1 MKQET
6 KNLIGLLWV
15 SKGYMITGGALAV
28 AGTILAMRGA
38 YWEGTHAMLAA
49 MFRADADAT
58 KTVCD
63 KALHKND

>member
-6 KNLIGLLWV
+6 KNVISLLWA
-15 SKGYMITGGALAV
+15 SKGYMITGSALAV

-38 YWEGTHAMLAA
+38 FWEGTHAMLAS
-49 MFRADADAT
+49 MYRADAEAT
-58 KTVCD
+58 KAVCD

>member
-6 KNLIGLLWV
+6 KNVISLLWA
-15 SKGYMITGGALAV
+15 SKGYMIIGSALAV

-49 MFRADADAT
+49 MLRADADAT
-58 KTVCD
+58 NAVCD